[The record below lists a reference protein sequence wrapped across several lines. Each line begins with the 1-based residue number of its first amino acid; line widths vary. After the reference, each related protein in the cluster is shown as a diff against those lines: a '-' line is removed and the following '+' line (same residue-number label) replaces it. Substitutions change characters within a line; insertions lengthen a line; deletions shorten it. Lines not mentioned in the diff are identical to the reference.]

1 MAASFTRAVREEL
14 ARVTDSRRCCRLAE
28 VAALVRTTGSFHI
41 RGGVTDEERYGVHL
55 ATTVQSAAR
64 LMYSHFKAFGGEGQ
78 LRTRRESR
86 FQRRLV
92 YEVHLAGSPAALQAL
107 NELGV
112 LTDAF
117 RLESGIPAR
126 LLKRRC
132 CRAAFLRGCL
142 IGAGSVNPPQG
153 EAHLEI
159 LSPHAD
165 FAEALVD
172 LLEGLEFH
180 AGSYVRR
187 GSHVVYLKGRE
198 EVAEM
203 LALAGAQESALQ
215 VEVQAVMKDVRARA
229 NRLANWDQANLG
241 RTSAA
246 ALRQAEAITYL
257 VVRGLL
263 DDLPVA
269 LREMAAL
276 RLEHPYL
283 NLGELAAESP
293 DALTKSAANHRLR
306 RLEQAAEDAGWQ
318 RRAPRAS
325 RPGHERPYGRIAGL

>member
-1 MAASFTRAVREEL
+1 MAASFTRTVREEL
-14 ARVTDSRRCCRLAE
+14 TRVTDSRQCCRLAE

-41 RGGVTDEERYGVHL
+41 RGGVTEEERFGVHL
-55 ATTVQSAAR
+55 ATTVQAAAR
-64 LMYSHFKAFGGEGQ
+64 VMYSHFKAFGAEGQ

-92 YEVHLAGSPAALQAL
+92 YEVHLAGSPATLQAL

-117 RLESGIPAR
+117 RLESGIPGR

-132 CRAAFLRGCL
+132 CKAAFLRGCL
-142 IGAGSVNPPQG
+142 IGAGSVNPPHS

-165 FAEALVD
+165 FAAALVG
-172 LLEGLEFH
+172 LLEALEFH
-180 AGSYVRR
+180 PGLYVRR
-187 GSHVVYLKGRE
+187 GSYVVYLKGRE
-198 EVAEM
+198 DVAEL

-215 VEVQAVMKDVRARA
+215 IEVQAVMKEVRARA
-229 NRLANWDQANLG
+229 NRLTNWDQANLG

-246 ALRQAEAITYL
+246 AVRQVEAITYL
-257 VVRGLL
+257 EARGLL
-263 DDLPVA
+263 DGLPVA
-269 LREMAAL
+269 LYEMAAL

-283 NLGELAAESP
+283 NLSELAAESP
-293 DALTKSAANHRLR
+293 DALTRSAANHRLR
-306 RLEQAAEDAGWQ
+306 RLEQAAEAAGWQ
-318 RRAPRAS
+318 PRVPGGS
-325 RPGHERPYGRIAGL
+325 RPGHDRPYGRIAGL

>member
-1 MAASFTRAVREEL
+1 MTASFTRTVREEL
-14 ARVTDSRRCCRLAE
+14 ARVSESRRCCRLAE

-41 RGGVTDEERYGVHL
+41 RGGETEEERYGLHL
-55 ATTVQSAAR
+55 ATTVQSAAG
-64 LMYSHFKAFGGEGQ
+64 LVYSHFKAFGAQGQ

-86 FQRRLV
+86 FRRRLV
-92 YEVHLAGSPAALQAL
+92 YEVHLTGSPAMLQAL

-132 CRAAFLRGCL
+132 CKAAFLRGCL
-142 IGAGSVNPPQG
+142 IGAGSVNPPHG

-159 LSPHAD
+159 LTPHAD
-165 FAEALVD
+165 LAAALVG

-180 AGSYVRR
+180 PGSYVRR
-187 GSHVVYLKGRE
+187 GNYVVYLKGRE
-198 EVAEM
+198 DVAEL

-246 ALRQAEAITYL
+246 ALRQVEAIGYL
-257 VVRGLL
+257 ASRGLL
-263 DDLPVA
+263 DGLPVA
-269 LREMAAL
+269 LRDVSAL

-283 NLGELAAESP
+283 NLSELAAESP
-293 DALTKSAANHRLR
+293 DGLTRSAVNHRLR
-306 RLEQAAEDAGWQ
+306 RLERAAEEAGWQ
-318 RRAPRAS
+318 PRVTGAS
-325 RPGHERPYGRIAGL
+325 GPDREKRYGRIAEP

>member
-1 MAASFTRAVREEL
+1 MTASFTRSVREEL

-28 VAALVRTTGSFHI
+28 VAALLHTSGSFHI
-41 RGGVTDEERYGVHL
+41 RGGVTEEERYGVHL
-55 ATTVQSAAR
+55 ATTVQAAAR
-64 LMYSHFKAFGGEGQ
+64 LVYSHFKAFGAEGQ

-92 YEVHLAGSPAALQAL
+92 YEVHLAGSPATLQAL

-117 RLESGIPAR
+117 RLETGVPAR

-132 CRAAFLRGCL
+132 CKAAFLRGCL
-142 IGAGSVNPPQG
+142 IGAGSVNPPQS

-159 LSPHAD
+159 VTPHAD
-165 FAEALVD
+165 FAAVVVD

-180 AGSYVRR
+180 PGSYVRR

-198 EVAEM
+198 EMAEL

-215 VEVQAVMKDVRARA
+215 VAEQAVMKDVRARA

-246 ALRQAEAITYL
+246 ALRQTEAIRYL
-257 VVRGLL
+257 ATRGLL

-276 RLEHPYL
+276 RSEHPYL
-283 NLGELAAESP
+283 NLAELAAESP
-293 DALTKSAANHRLR
+293 EALTRSAANHRLR
-306 RLEQAAEDAGWQ
+306 RLERTAEDAGWQ
-318 RRAPRAS
+318 PRVPGAPR
-325 RPGHERPYGRIAGL
+325 PGRRKPYGRIAGV

>member
-1 MAASFTRAVREEL
+1 MTASFTRSVREEL

-28 VAALVRTTGSFHI
+28 VAGLVRTTGSFHI

-64 LMYSHFKAFGGEGQ
+64 LMYSHFKAFGAEGQ

-92 YEVHLAGSPAALQAL
+92 YEVHLAGSPATLQAL

-112 LTDAF
+112 LSDSF
-117 RLESGIPAR
+117 RLEWGIPAR

-142 IGAGSVNPPQG
+142 IGAGSANPPHG

-159 LSPHAD
+159 VTPHAD
-165 FAEALVD
+165 FAAALVR

-180 AGSYVRR
+180 PGSYVRR
-187 GSHVVYLKGRE
+187 GSYVVYLKGRE
-198 EVAEM
+198 DVAEV
-203 LALAGAQESALQ
+203 LALSGAQEAALQ
-215 VEVQAVMKDVRARA
+215 IEVQAVMKDVRARA

-257 VVRGLL
+257 EAHGLL

-269 LREMAAL
+269 LRDMAAL

-283 NLGELAAESP
+283 NLAELAAESP
-293 DALTKSAANHRLR
+293 DALTRSAANHRLR
-306 RLEQAAEDAGWQ
+306 RLEQAAEAAGWQ
-318 RRAPRAS
+318 PRVPSAS
-325 RPGHERPYGRIAGL
+325 RPGRGRPYDRIAGL